1 MTDPSTTPFLHQ
13 IVESSDEAAAAL
25 ALEAESPGTEAGSL
39 YYDKCRAALAES
51 RLSFAWANEQ
61 IKGAPDVASY
71 QVVGIGTCV
80 R

>member
-1 MTDPSTTPFLHQ
+1 M
-13 IVESSDEAAAAL
+13 
-25 ALEAESPGTEAGSL
+25 EAESPGTEAGSL